1 MAAAIV
7 VSWPIA
13 GKNNNREKYIEVKWV
28 AVGKRTKYLKI
39 DPLVPE
45 LHKIR
50 LAARILNRGGVV
62 AFPTETVY
70 GLGANALDGRAVR
83 RIFRAKGR
91 PADNPLIVHI
101 ASFRDVQDLVA
112 YLPPRTT
119 LLMQR
124 FWPGPLTLVL
134 PRSDLIPD
142 IVTAGLDT
150 VGIRMP
156 SHPVAQAL
164 IRVARL
170 PIAAPSA
177 NISGRPSPTTGQH
190 VLKDLRGKI
199 DAVVDG
205 GPATVGVESTV
216 LDLTTPV
223 PTILRPGG
231 VTYEDL
237 KAVLGEVAID
247 PAVRGSQVA
256 QPRAPGMKYKHYA
269 PRGEVYLI
277 TGELD
282 RVTAKIRALVAAWQQ
297 RGRRV
302 AVLATRETAAAY
314 QQEPRPDYLEV
325 LGSRSQPA
333 TIAANLFSAL
343 RNCDRH
349 RADIILAETIAEEG
363 LGLAIM
369 NRLRKSAANRII
381 QA

>member
-1 MAAAIV
+1 MSQV
-7 VSWPIA
+7 
-13 GKNNNREKYIEVKWV
+13 
-28 AVGKRTKYLKI
+28 KRTKYLKI

-50 LAARILNRGGVV
+50 LAARILHRGGVV

-101 ASFRDVQDLVA
+101 ANFRDIKDLVA
-112 YLPPRTT
+112 YLPPRAT
-119 LLMQR
+119 LLMQS
-124 FWPGPLTLVL
+124 FWPGPLTLIM
-134 PRSDLIPD
+134 PRSELIPD

-156 SHPVAQAL
+156 SHPVARAL
-164 IRVARL
+164 IRGAHL

-177 NISGRPSPTTGQH
+177 NISGRPSPTTGPD
-190 VLKDLRGKI
+190 VLRDMRGKI

-205 GPATVGVESTV
+205 GPAAVGVESTV

-231 VTYEDL
+231 VTYEEL
-237 KAVLGEVAID
+237 QAVLGEVAID
-247 PAVRGSQVA
+247 PDVQGSRVA
-256 QPRAPGMKYKHYA
+256 RPRAPGMKYRHYA
-269 PRGEVYLI
+269 PQGEVYIVSGAL
-277 TGELD
+277 EQ
-282 RVTAKIRALVAAWQQ
+282 VTIRIRTLLANWQQ
-297 RGRRV
+297 KGRRV
-302 AVLATRETAAAY
+302 AVLATWETAAAY
-314 QQEPRPDYLEV
+314 RREPLPDYLEV

-333 TIAANLFSAL
+333 TIAASLFRAL

-349 RADIILAETIAEEG
+349 HIDIILAEAVAEEG
-363 LGLAIM
+363 IGLAIM
-369 NRLRKSAANRII
+369 NRLRKSAAHRII
-381 QA
+381 RV

>member
-1 MAAAIV
+1 M
-7 VSWPIA
+7 
-13 GKNNNREKYIEVKWV
+13 KWV
-28 AVGKRTKYLKI
+28 VAGKRTKYLKI
-39 DPLVPE
+39 DPRVPE

-70 GLGANALDGRAVR
+70 GLGANALDARAVR

-91 PADNPLIVHI
+91 PSDNPLIVHI

-112 YLPPRTT
+112 YLPPRAT

-134 PRSDLIPD
+134 PRSEVIPD
-142 IVTAGLDT
+142 VVTAGLDT

-156 SHPVAQAL
+156 AHPVAQAL
-164 IRVARL
+164 IRAARL

-177 NISGRPSPTTGQH
+177 NISGRPSPTTGLH

-216 LDLTTPV
+216 LDLTAPV

-231 VTYEDL
+231 VTYEEL
-237 KAVLGEVAID
+237 ASVLGEVAID
-247 PAVRGSQVA
+247 PAALGEQA
-256 QPRAPGMKYKHYA
+256 EQPRAPGMKYKHYA
-269 PRGEVYLI
+269 PRGEVFVV
-277 TGELD
+277 TGEIE
-282 RVTAKIRALVAAWQQ
+282 RVTAKIRALVADWQ
-297 RGRRV
+297 RLGYRV
-302 AVLATRETAAAY
+302 AVLATQETAPAY
-314 QQEPRPDYLEV
+314 EQEPRPDHLEI
-325 LGSRSQPA
+325 LGSRSRPA
-333 TIAANLFSAL
+333 TIAANLFAAL

-349 RADIILAETIAEEG
+349 QADIILAEAIAEEG

-381 QA
+381 HA

>member
-1 MAAAIV
+1 M
-7 VSWPIA
+7 S
-13 GKNNNREKYIEVKWV
+13 
-28 AVGKRTKYLKI
+28 VGMRTRYLKI

-50 LAARILNRGGVV
+50 LAARILARGGVV

-101 ASFRDVQDLVA
+101 ASFQDVQELVA
-112 YLPPRTT
+112 YLPPRAT
-119 LLMQR
+119 LLMQH
-124 FWPGPLTLVL
+124 FWPGPLTLIM
-134 PRSDLIPD
+134 PRSDIIPD
-142 IVTAGLDT
+142 EVTAGLDT

-177 NISGRPSPTTGQH
+177 NTSGRPSPTTGQH
-190 VLKDLRGKI
+190 VLRDLRGKI

-205 GPATVGVESTV
+205 GPSTVGVESTV
-216 LDLTTPV
+216 LDLTSPV

-237 KAVLGEVAID
+237 QAVLGEVAID
-247 PAVRGSQVA
+247 PAVKGQQVEH
-256 QPRAPGMKYKHYA
+256 PRAPGMKYKHYA
-269 PRGEVYLI
+269 PAGEVFLV
-277 TGELD
+277 TGDLD
-282 RVTAKIRALVAAWQQ
+282 RVVARVRSLVATWQS

-302 AVLATRETAAAY
+302 AVLATSETAPAY
-314 QQEPRPDYLEV
+314 QAAPRPDYLEV
-325 LGSRSQPA
+325 LGSRRQPA

-349 RADIILAETIAEEG
+349 HADIILAETFTEEG
-363 LGLAIM
+363 IGLAIM

-381 QA
+381 RA

>member
-7 VSWPIA
+7 ASWPYA
-13 GKNNNREKYIEVKWV
+13 GKNKNGAKYIEVKGV
-28 AVGKRTKYLKI
+28 PVVKRTKYLKI

-70 GLGANALDGRAVR
+70 GLGANALDSRAVR
-83 RIFRAKGR
+83 RIFAAKGR

-101 ASFRDVQDLVA
+101 ASFRDIKALVA
-112 YLPPRTT
+112 YLPPRAN

-124 FWPGPLTLVL
+124 FWPGPLTLIL
-134 PRSDLIPD
+134 PRSEVVPD

-164 IRVARL
+164 IRAARL

-177 NISGRPSPTTGQH
+177 NTSGRPSPTTGRH

-205 GPATVGVESTV
+205 GPAMVGLESTV
-216 LDLTTPV
+216 LDLTVPV

-231 VTYEDL
+231 ITYEDL
-237 KAVLGEVAID
+237 QAVLGEVAID

-256 QPRAPGMKYKHYA
+256 RPRAPGMKYKHYA
-269 PRGEVYLI
+269 PRGEVYLVA
-277 TGELD
+277 GELD
-282 RVTAKIRALVAAWQQ
+282 RVTAKTRALVATWQ
-297 RGRRV
+297 RTGRRV
-302 AVLATRETAAAY
+302 AVLATRETAPAY
-314 QQEPRPDYLEV
+314 EQEPRPDYLEI

-349 RADIILAETIAEEG
+349 QADVILAEAIAEEG